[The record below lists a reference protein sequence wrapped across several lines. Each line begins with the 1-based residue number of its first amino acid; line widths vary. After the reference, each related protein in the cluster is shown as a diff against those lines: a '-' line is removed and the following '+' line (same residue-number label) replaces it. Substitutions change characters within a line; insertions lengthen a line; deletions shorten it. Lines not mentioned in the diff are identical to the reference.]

1 MTKEQRQYNG
11 AKVVFSTNGA
21 GTSIHMTKRKMN
33 PDTDLI
39 FFTKIN
45 SKWTIDHKC
54 RSIKLLDNNIGEN
67 LNDLE
72 YGDDFLGT
80 VSKA

>member
-1 MTKEQRQYNG
+1 
-11 AKVVFSTNGA
+11 
-21 GTSIHMTKRKMN
+21 MN